1 MLYRILGST
10 PLEVRVVGVGT
21 WQFGGEWGQQF
32 SVAEVDAIL
41 GAAREEGINLIDT
54 AECYG
59 DHLSESL
66 IGARLAHERD
76 EWIVA
81 SKFGHRY
88 HGFQDRTRHWHAQD
102 MREQLEASLR
112 ALRTD
117 YIDVLQFHSP
127 TDEEFVNEALWEQ
140 LRRVKEEGKVRFVG
154 LSVSKNDNLMQVER
168 APEAHCETL
177 QIIYNRIDR
186 EPEAEVFPAAERL
199 NLGVLARVPLA
210 SGFLSGKYDAETRFP
225 ADDWRSNMDREKRA
239 RILEVVEE
247 IRAHELPAGVDMVTW
262 ALAWPLRHR
271 AVTTVIPGVRS
282 VEQVRA
288 NAAAVELLEE

>member
-10 PLEVRVVGVGT
+10 ALEVSVVGVGT

-66 IGARLAHERD
+66 IGARLAHGRD

-88 HGFQDRTRHWHAQD
+88 HDFQDRTRHWRAQD

-117 YIDVLQFHSP
+117 YIDILQFHSP
-127 TDEEFVNEALWEQ
+127 TDEEFVNEALWEE

-168 APEAHCETL
+168 TPEAQCETL

-210 SGFLSGKYDAETRFP
+210 SGFLSGKYDAQTRFP

-239 RILEVVEE
+239 RILEIVEE
-247 IRAHELPAGVDMVTW
+247 IRAHELPAGVDMVRW

-288 NAAAVELLEE
+288 NAAAVALLKE